1 VRIPK
6 NPWWVPWRNAKQR
19 IQDERYDVL
28 RQQLL
33 QAVSIED
40 VEEIVVAIPG
50 MRSKRAISPTH
61 VRELFEFAAKRVEAI
76 RGTVVVRA

>member
-1 VRIPK
+1 MS
-6 NPWWVPWRNAKQR
+6 WWVSWRNTKQR
-19 IQDERYDVL
+19 AQDERYEAL
-28 RQQLL
+28 REQLL

-61 VRELFEFAAKRVEAI
+61 VRGLFGAAEKRVEAI
-76 RGTVVVRA
+76 RGAVARRA

>member
-1 VRIPK
+1 VSF
-6 NPWWVPWRNAKQR
+6 WVDWRNTKQR
-19 IQDERYDVL
+19 LQDERFEGL
-28 RQQLL
+28 REQLA
-33 QAVSIED
+33 QAESIDD

-61 VRELFEFAAKRVEAI
+61 VRELFGAAAKRVEAI

>member
-1 VRIPK
+1 VTF
-6 NPWWVPWRNAKQR
+6 WLSWRNTKQR
-19 IQDERYDVL
+19 AQDERYEGL
-28 RQQLL
+28 REQLL

-61 VRELFEFAAKRVEAI
+61 VWELFELAAKRVEAI
-76 RGTVVVRA
+76 RGAVVVRA

>member
-1 VRIPK
+1 MSF
-6 NPWWVPWRNAKQR
+6 WVSWRNTKQR
-19 IQDERYDVL
+19 AQDERYEGL
-28 RQQLL
+28 REQLL

-61 VRELFEFAAKRVEAI
+61 VRELFGAAEKRVEAI
-76 RGTVVVRA
+76 RGAVARRA